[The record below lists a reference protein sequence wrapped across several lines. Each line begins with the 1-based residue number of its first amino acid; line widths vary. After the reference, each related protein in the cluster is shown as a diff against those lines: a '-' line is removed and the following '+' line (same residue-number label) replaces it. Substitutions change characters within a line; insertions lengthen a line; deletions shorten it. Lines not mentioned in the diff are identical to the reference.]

1 MGINGVLKI
10 SYLGH
15 SCFLLETDKGTRIL
29 TDPFDK
35 SVGYNT
41 EPVECNIITISHEHF
56 DHSNARMGLGMPRVF
71 KGVNNGSWVGID
83 TNYMGIRIF
92 NVSVYHDESMGKD
105 RGKNSIFVLE
115 FHDTA
120 VPLRVCHLGD
130 LGHDL
135 KPEDITRIGK
145 VDVIFVPV
153 GGYFTIDARVASNI
167 VFKISPKVVIPMH
180 YKTNITQTWN
190 IDPVD
195 KFLEYFENKIRVND
209 WNYFIQ
215 PSDLQYDK
223 LVLVMDY
230 RK

>member
-15 SCFLLETDKGTRIL
+15 SCFLLENEKGIKIL
-29 TDPFDK
+29 MDPFDK
-35 SVGYNT
+35 SIGYNM

-56 DHSNARMGLGMPRVF
+56 DHNNIRLGLGMPKVF

-83 TNYMGIRIF
+83 TTYMGVRIF
-92 NVSVYHDESMGKD
+92 NVSVYHDEEMGRL

-115 FHDTA
+115 FHDTS

-135 KPEDITRIGK
+135 KPEDITRIGR
-145 VDVIFVPV
+145 VDILFVPI
-153 GGYFTIDARVASNI
+153 GGYFTIDSRTAFNIAS
-167 VFKISPKVVIPMH
+167 KISPKITVPMH
-180 YKTNITQTWN
+180 YKTHVTNTWD
-190 IDPVD
+190 IEDPSSFIS
-195 KFLEYFENKIRVND
+195 KFKEVLVVKD
-209 WNYFIQ
+209 WNYIVQ
-215 PSDLQYDK
+215 PIDLQRENF
-223 LVLVMDY
+223 VLVMDY